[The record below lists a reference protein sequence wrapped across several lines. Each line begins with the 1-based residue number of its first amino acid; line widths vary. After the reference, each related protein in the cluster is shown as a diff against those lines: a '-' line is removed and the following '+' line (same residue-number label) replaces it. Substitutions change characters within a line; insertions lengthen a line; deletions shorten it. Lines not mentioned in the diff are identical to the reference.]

1 MCLAKTSYIGPRKMR
16 LNSINPGM
24 IETEGTRASGM
35 IGSDMEK
42 WLISQAPL
50 GRTGQVTDINPIPRR
65 SQFSTWLVQIAIN
78 EARLRLRRDRRDLHR
93 SLDDCLDGDGDEY
106 VPRNFEDWRE
116 IPSNALQQAELRGAL
131 KCAMNSLA
139 RKYREVL
146 ILRDVE
152 HLSIEETARV
162 LGLTPG
168 NVKTRLRRARLQM
181 RDALAPGFTGS
192 WTHGRFDLRSAEV
205 LPIS

>member
-1 MCLAKTSYIGPRKMR
+1 MVVPDER
-16 LNSINPGM
+16 P
-24 IETEGTRASGM
+24 
-35 IGSDMEK
+35 
-42 WLISQAPL
+42 
-50 GRTGQVTDINPIPRR
+50 
-65 SQFSTWLVQIAIN
+65 
-78 EARLRLRRDRRDLHR
+78 EARLRLRRDRCDLHR

-139 RKYREVL
+139 RKYGEVL

-181 RDALAPGFTGS
+181 RDALAPGLTGR
-192 WTHGRFDLRSAEV
+192 THGRFNLRSAEV
-205 LPIS
+205 RPIS